1 MYAKASCNA
10 QHFPPCQALLGIRS
24 RIRGEQTS
32 EGSRQD
38 CREGGKLGAVDRK
51 WWGGGRQFAEK
62 EADPDGGT

>member
-1 MYAKASCNA
+1 MYAKASYNA
-10 QHFPPCQALLGIRS
+10 QHFPPCQALLGIR
-24 RIRGEQTS
+24 GVQTS

-51 WWGGGRQFAEK
+51 WGVGVDRQFAEK